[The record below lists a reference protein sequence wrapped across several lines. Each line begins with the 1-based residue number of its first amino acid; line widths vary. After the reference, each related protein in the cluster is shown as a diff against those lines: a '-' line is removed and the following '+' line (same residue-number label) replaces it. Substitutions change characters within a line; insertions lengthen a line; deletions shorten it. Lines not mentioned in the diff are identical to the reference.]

1 MIALHERPL
10 LTHTAATAIL
20 VVTCGL
26 TGIVIAV
33 KPEMGAAAVLAAS
46 VGALFFLGLSPTK
59 VFLTSLVIL
68 LTAYAFFEKGIAY
81 LGLAPIYIGE
91 VVLALAVTQIFVAVW
106 KVRLQTLHWLL
117 LLFMLYGLVRTLP
130 FIGVY
135 GVDALRDSVI
145 WGYALFAFAVS
156 FTVERSH
163 VEWVHRF
170 INKWLP
176 WILVAGALAQVVQ
189 LTIGPSLPMVP
200 GADVP
205 FLFVRGGEAA
215 VHLAGMS
222 AFLLLGLYVSR
233 TDSATASP
241 NTRRGEIAMYA
252 LVVLGL
258 LLLSTISRAA
268 FLTIGVGLFAA
279 FLFRPSVRIL
289 QFAAAGALVI
299 PLLLVFKPH
308 IQFGER
314 EFSAEQITQNVT
326 SIFSPQEGSQLEGTR
341 NFREDWW
348 HSIIRYTFHGPH
360 FWGGKGFGINLAD
373 DDGFQ
378 VNADGSLRSPHNGH
392 INILARMG
400 VPGFALW
407 LTILGTF
414 VITMLRARQLFLRHG
429 DTLLAGMCAW
439 VLVYWLAAVVNTS
452 FDVYLEGPQGGIWFW
467 CLMGLGISLSMLA
480 GKSRVASPA
489 LSPVVEQPQV
499 RLAPI

>member
-1 MIALHERPL
+1 MQP
-10 LTHTAATAIL
+10 
-20 VVTCGL
+20 
-26 TGIVIAV
+26 
-33 KPEMGAAAVLAAS
+33 KMGAAAVFAAA

-59 VFLTSLVIL
+59 LFLTALVIL
-68 LTAYAFFEKGIAY
+68 LTAYAFFEKGVAY
-81 LGLAPIYIGE
+81 LGFAPIYIGE
-91 VVLALAVTQIFVAVW
+91 IVLALAVTQIFVAVW
-106 KVRLQTLHWLL
+106 KVRLQALHWLL
-117 LLFMLYGLVRTLP
+117 LAFMLYGLVRTLP
-130 FIGVY
+130 FIGIY

-163 VEWVHRF
+163 VEWIHRF
-170 INKWLP
+170 INNWLP
-176 WILVAGALAQVVQ
+176 WILVAGALAQIIQ
-189 LTIGPSLPMVP
+189 LTIGPELPKAP

-205 FLFVRGGEAA
+205 ILFVRGGEAA

-233 TDSATASP
+233 TGSPTAS
-241 NTRRGEIAMYA
+241 RRGEIAMYA

-258 LLLSTISRAA
+258 LLLGTISRAA
-268 FLTIGVGLFAA
+268 FLTISVGLFAA

-289 QFAAAGALVI
+289 QFIAAGALVI
-299 PLLLVFKPH
+299 PVLLILKPH

-348 HSIIRYTFHGPH
+348 HSIISYTFHGPH

-392 INILARMG
+392 MNVLARMG

-414 VITMLRARQLFLRHG
+414 VITMLRARQLFLRRD
-429 DTLLAGMCAW
+429 DTLLAGICAW

-467 CLMGLGISLSMLA
+467 SLMGLGISLSMLA
-480 GKSRVASPA
+480 GKSRVESPA
-489 LSPVVEQPQV
+489 LSPLLDQTPA
-499 RLAPI
+499 RLAAI